1 MRLYV
6 LTVAVV
12 FAFGLGIGGRIVQKR
27 YQAVRRIEDEM
38 RAGQVV
44 KVTITITSI
53 PVRNR
58 WGRVRGSYTVVRN
71 GQDVWV
77 VKRGLK

>member
-1 MRLYV
+1 LK
-6 LTVAVV
+6 LQLLAVAVV

-44 KVTITITSI
+44 KVTITSI

-58 WGRVRGSYTVVRN
+58 WGRIRGSYTVIRY

>member
-1 MRLYV
+1 LK
-6 LTVAVV
+6 LQLLAVAVV

-44 KVTITITSI
+44 KVTITSI

-58 WGRVRGSYTVVRN
+58 WGRIRGSYPVIRY

>member
-6 LTVAVV
+6 LGLVIGL
-12 FAFGLGIGGRIVQKR
+12 AFGLLIGGRIVQKR

-44 KVTITITSI
+44 KVPITITSI

>member
-1 MRLYV
+1 MKLQ
-6 LTVAVV
+6 LLAVAVV
-12 FAFGLGIGGRIVQKR
+12 FAFGLGIGGRIVAKR
-27 YQAVRRIEDEM
+27 YQEVRRIEDQM
-38 RAGQVV
+38 RTGQAV

-58 WGRVRGSYTVVRN
+58 WGRIRGSYPVIRY

>member
-1 MRLYV
+1 MRLYALGLV
-6 LTVAVV
+6 IGL
-12 FAFGLGIGGRIVQKR
+12 AFGLLIGGRIVQKR

-44 KVTITITSI
+44 KVPITITSI

-58 WGRVRGSYTVVRN
+58 WGRVRGSYTVVRY

>member
-1 MRLYV
+1 MRLYALGLV
-6 LTVAVV
+6 IGL
-12 FAFGLGIGGRIVQKR
+12 AFGLLIGGRIVQKR

-44 KVTITITSI
+44 KVTITSI

-58 WGRVRGSYTVVRN
+58 WGRVRGSYTVIRY

>member
-1 MRLYV
+1 MRLYALGLV
-6 LTVAVV
+6 IGL
-12 FAFGLGIGGRIVQKR
+12 AFGLGIGGRIVQKR

-44 KVTITITSI
+44 KVTITSI

-58 WGRVRGSYTVVRN
+58 WGRIRGSYTVIRY